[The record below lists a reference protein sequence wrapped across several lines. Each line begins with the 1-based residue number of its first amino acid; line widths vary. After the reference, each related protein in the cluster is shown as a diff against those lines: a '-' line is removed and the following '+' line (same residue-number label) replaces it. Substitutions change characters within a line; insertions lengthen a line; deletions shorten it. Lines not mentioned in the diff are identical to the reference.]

1 MSRRGRYMPITP
13 SVTIT
18 RDEDYSDWYTV
29 EITAVNRTFLLADL
43 AEVFFA
49 KNVSLRYAKI
59 ATMGERVEDNF
70 IIYSPD
76 LENPRNQSALKQALL
91 EQLNV

>member
-1 MSRRGRYMPITP
+1 MPITP

-49 KNVSLRYAKI
+49 KNVSLRYAKLPQWANGLKIISSFI
-59 ATMGERVEDNF
+59 ALTWKTQEISQRSNK
-70 IIYSPD
+70 
-76 LENPRNQSALKQALL
+76 L
-91 EQLNV
+91 

>member
-1 MSRRGRYMPITP
+1 MPITP